1 MLFVWQFY
9 LLIVEGLLET
19 LRLYSSLKGKVLSPL
34 QVVTFAGV
42 KSSPAVAL
50 HGYDLATA
58 TPLC

>member
-1 MLFVWQFY
+1 MLLIRQFY
-9 LLIVEGLLET
+9 IPIVADLFET